1 MFSLIHVK
9 QMEINYPENNLP
21 VNIDRNKTR
30 AFRQMAQVT
39 EENEMTPHVR
49 ERSHDGSALLN
60 QGSRYG
66 KEHQN
71 LFLQQFRGSEDAVG

>member
-30 AFRQMAQVT
+30 AFRQMA
-39 EENEMTPHVR
+39 
-49 ERSHDGSALLN
+49 
-60 QGSRYG
+60 
-66 KEHQN
+66 
-71 LFLQQFRGSEDAVG
+71 